1 MTTPIPVLPRHRT
14 IFAVDIEGSTRRT
27 NSGRGVLRNAM
38 YDLLAEAM
46 LLSGIAK
53 QHRDLV
59 DRGDGVLVL
68 IHPVDDL
75 PKTKLLNT
83 VVPTL
88 SDLLGQLQF
97 ERPEHSFRMRAAMH
111 AGEVHWDGYGWY
123 GEDIDIT
130 CRLLDA
136 PEVKRKLTQTS
147 APLVL
152 VVSQHIYLSVIR
164 HGYDGIDNSTFEPI
178 VQLEMGDLRQTG
190 WVQVPAA
197 VGRQGLTA

>member
-1 MTTPIPVLPRHRT
+1 MYTSIPVLPRHRT
-14 IFAVDIEGSTRRT
+14 IFAVDVEGSTSRT
-27 NSGRGVLRNAM
+27 NPGRGVLRNAM
-38 YDLLAEAM
+38 YDLVEEALM
-46 LLSGIAK
+46 LSGVGEA
-53 QHRDLV
+53 HRDFV

-75 PKTKLLNT
+75 PKTKLLDT

-88 SDLLGQLQF
+88 SDLLSQLEL
-97 ERPEHSFRMRAAMH
+97 ERPGHGFRMRTALH
-111 AGEVHWDGYGWY
+111 AGDVHQDVRGWY

-136 PEVKRKLTQTS
+136 PEVKRKLAQTR

-164 HGYDGIDNSTFEPI
+164 HGYEGIDNSTFEPL
-178 VQLEMGDLRQTG
+178 VQLEMAGLRQLG
-190 WVQVPAA
+190 WVQVPA
-197 VGRQGLTA
+197 VTGQDLTA